1 MLSGS
6 KTRSDRR
13 RTRLRCG
20 VDGGQLHVFF
30 QARAGAA
37 GRGSGRPDRDEG
49 RGLGRVMR
57 YTIDPISDNVFDAV
71 TYESTKKGVKE
82 VFPKTD
88 EDWEK
93 VKIGAVTLAEA
104 IYLLK
109 LPRPF
114 APAGDINNSTGP
126 NPPELSPRRSRPRW
140 TRTRCC
146 GTRKSR
152 RCGTS
157 RSRSYRNCEEAGY
170 KGALR
175 GGRDARQGVRE
186 LPPGILVSG
195 RPEGRRGRR
204 TSESPDREERE
215 QTVEKKEVVQAFRPA
230 GQAPDR

>member
-1 MLSGS
+1 MKAVVSVKEL
-6 KTRSDRR
+6 
-13 RTRLRCG
+13 
-20 VDGGQLHVFF
+20 
-30 QARAGAA
+30 
-37 GRGSGRPDRDEG
+37 
-49 RGLGRVMR
+49 MR

-109 LPRPF
+109 LPRLF

-126 NPPELSPRRSRPRW
+126 NPPELSPAQIQAKVDADPALWDAKIQALRNVALSRHGN
-140 TRTRCC
+140 C
-146 GTRKSR
+146 GQ
-152 RCGTS
+152 
-157 RSRSYRNCEEAGY
+157 AGY
-170 KGALR
+170 QGALR
-175 GGRDARQGVRE
+175 GGRDARQGLRS

-195 RPEGRRGRR
+195 RSQGRRGRR
-204 TSESPDREERE
+204 ASESQVREVRD
-215 QTVEKKEVVQAFRPA
+215 QTVEKEEVVQAFRPA